1 MKKKIN
7 QAIKDALIKKA
18 LGYTSTEII
27 EEYSNGEDGL
37 VLQKKKVTSK
47 DIPPDP
53 QSFKALL
60 DIQGDK
66 ANAFEGMSDEELLKE
81 KEEIIKLISQKEQK

>member
-7 QAIKDALIKKA
+7 QAIKGALIKKA

-47 DIPPDP
+47 DIPPDI